1 MTPQS
6 LKEEVLKE
14 FDERFREEYRKV
26 YSGFLPD
33 EIIDKG
39 NPWFESLLSS
49 AIDKAYAAGKQEGIR
64 EEGTPTKNS
73 SGRYQ
78 LGYKDGYAAGRED
91 ACNQIQLG
99 LYGAPDGEKTMG
111 WDAFEGDFVRDLVES
126 ARTNNPTDTV

>member
-1 MTPQS
+1 MTTPQS
-6 LKEEVLKE
+6 LKEEMLKRFLDE
-14 FDERFREEYRKV
+14 FNSILQEHGMYGVQDDMQSF
-26 YSGFLPD
+26 
-33 EIIDKG
+33 
-39 NPWFESLLSS
+39 LSS
-49 AIDKAYAAGKQEGIR
+49 AIDKAYVAGKQEGIR

-91 ACNQIQLG
+91 ACNKIQLG

-126 ARTNNPTDTV
+126 ARTNNLTDIQK

>member
-1 MTPQS
+1 MIQS

-49 AIDKAYAAGKQEGIR
+49 AIDKAYAAG
-64 EEGTPTKNS
+64 
-73 SGRYQ
+73 
-78 LGYKDGYAAGRED
+78 RED
-91 ACNQIQLG
+91 AVEFIHTHSIRDNH
-99 LYGAPDGEKTMG
+99 P
-111 WDAFEGDFVRDLVES
+111 FEHMIIVNEGVVNEA
-126 ARTNNPTDTV
+126 ARTNNLTDTI

>member
-6 LKEEVLKE
+6 IKEEVLKE

-49 AIDKAYAAGKQEGIR
+49 AIDKAYAAGKEAERSEIGNAI
-64 EEGTPTKNS
+64 KSLN
-73 SGRYQ
+73 
-78 LGYKDGYAAGRED
+78 K
-91 ACNQIQLG
+91 
-99 LYGAPDGEKTMG
+99 
-111 WDAFEGDFVRDLVES
+111 FVRFNKDHTKSDVITATEALMVYEDQKRS
-126 ARTNNPTDTV
+126 DYIRHLENGLEAARTNTLTDTI